1 MSVTKV
7 IRKARK
13 AHHCDR
19 CRRRIEPG
27 SAYLTHTALAGDDYY
42 HDALDRNTL
51 RPANQPIRIKECA
64 ECATRYGRA
73 EMLTPTETIEAV
85 PTGAASVIPTTEQDT
100 K

>member
-1 MSVTKV
+1 MSVTRL

-13 AHHCDR
+13 PHRCHQCDV
-19 CRRRIEPG
+19 PG
-27 SAYLTHTALAGDDYY
+27 KIQPGESYLTHTALRGDEFGYSDYGGGRTPHRY
-42 HDALDRNTL
+42 N
-51 RPANQPIRIKECA
+51 ECA

-73 EMLTPTETIEAV
+73 EMLAQAETIEAV